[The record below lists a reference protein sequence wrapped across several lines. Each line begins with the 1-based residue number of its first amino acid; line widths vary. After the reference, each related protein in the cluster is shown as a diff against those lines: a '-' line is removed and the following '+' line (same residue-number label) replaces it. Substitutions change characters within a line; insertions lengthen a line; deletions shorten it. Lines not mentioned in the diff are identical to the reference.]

1 MPRRNPKKLR
11 SASFDPPASRL
22 VEQDDLNPTHRSNG
36 ARGESRGRV
45 NGRTWDQMSQAERA
59 ATSAAL
65 RRKS

>member
-11 SASFDPPASRL
+11 ASFDPPASRL

-45 NGRTWDQMSQAERA
+45 KGRTWDQMSQAERA

-65 RRKS
+65 RRKT

>member
-22 VEQDDLNPTHRSNG
+22 VEQDDLNPTHSAKS

-45 NGRTWDQMSQAERA
+45 KGRTWDQMSQAERA

-65 RRKS
+65 RRK

>member
-11 SASFDPPASRL
+11 ASLDPPASRL
-22 VEQDDLNPTHRSNG
+22 VEHDDLNPAHSAKS

-45 NGRTWDQMSQAERA
+45 KGRTWQEMNPAERA

-65 RRKS
+65 KRGK

>member
-11 SASFDPPASRL
+11 ASFDPPASRL
-22 VEQDDLNPTHRSNG
+22 VEQDDLNPTHSAKS

-65 RRKS
+65 RRRS